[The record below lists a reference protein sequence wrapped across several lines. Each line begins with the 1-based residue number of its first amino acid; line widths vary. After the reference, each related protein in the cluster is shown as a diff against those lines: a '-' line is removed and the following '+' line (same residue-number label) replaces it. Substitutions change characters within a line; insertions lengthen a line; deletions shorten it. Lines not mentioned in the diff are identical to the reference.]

1 MGTITKALNL
11 LNYFSAEHIG
21 IGLTQFVKLTGS
33 DKATVHRHLVE
44 LEQNGFL
51 EQDPV
56 TRAYQLGPAILRL
69 SAVRETTRPLRA
81 TVRPIIRSCADEIG
95 ELMHF
100 SVLQGKRLSGV
111 YFYDPKVHG
120 TRVSFDGSGLY
131 PLHATASGQ
140 AFLAYADKAF
150 VDEYLSTDLTKFNEL
165 TVTDPAELR
174 KIIQGIYQK
183 GHSSSRGAYDSE
195 VASHAV
201 PVFGTGGRL
210 IGALSL
216 AIPVSRYSEDIV
228 PDIVSAL
235 HRGTV
240 QITNSIGGSF
250 PPELAGKWH

>member
-11 LNYFSAEHIG
+11 LNYFSAEHTG

-44 LEQNGFL
+44 LVQNGFL
-51 EQDPV
+51 EQDPE
-56 TRAYQLGPAILRL
+56 TRVYQLGPAILRL

-81 TVRPIIRSCADEIG
+81 TVRPIIRSCADDIG

-131 PLHATASGQ
+131 PLHATASGL
-140 AFLAYADKAF
+140 AFLAYSDKAF
-150 VDEYLSTDLTKFNEL
+150 VDEYLSTDLTRFNET
-165 TVTDPAELR
+165 TVTDPVELR
-174 KIIQGIYQK
+174 KMTSAIYER
-183 GHSSSRGAYDSE
+183 GYSASIGAYDSE

-201 PVFGTGGRL
+201 PVFATGERL

-216 AIPVSRYSEDIV
+216 AIPVSRYSEEIV
-228 PDIVSAL
+228 PDIVTVL
-235 HRGTV
+235 RRGTV

-250 PPELAGKWH
+250 PAELSDKWS